1 VDLAL
6 DFQLQLVFMN
16 LNKLYIIGGASSG
29 LGHEYAKN
37 LSKKFKVIGLYNKS
51 IQKNSKNIKFYKI
64 NLEQKNEILLF
75 FKNNKKYLNQYK
87 KIIFVNFATYKK
99 DDLLI
104 NLKEK
109 DIKKTF
115 GVNLFS
121 NFFFTSCL
129 IKNYKNKILDIVFIS
144 SSLGLKV
151 DAGTL
156 LYSSSKMGLESLM
169 KSIVIEYSNFNIK
182 CNILVL
188 GFFNSPLWEKLSK
201 HKQNKI
207 KNLIPNGKIGNIKN
221 ITQTLSFL
229 EKNNYINSSSIF
241 LDAGFGTIKV

>member
-1 VDLAL
+1 MVLEL
-6 DFQLQLVFMN
+6 VFQLPLVIMN

-29 LGHEYAKN
+29 LGYEYAITLAKKN
-37 LSKKFKVIGLYNKS
+37 KVIGLYNSNKHKS
-51 IQKNSKNIKFYKI
+51 LKNLKFYKI
-64 NLEQKNEILLF
+64 NLEKKKEIFSFFKKNKNELDKF
-75 FKNNKKYLNQYK
+75 K
-87 KIIFVNFATYKK
+87 KIIFINFATYKK
-99 DDLLI
+99 DNLLI
-104 NLKEK
+104 NLDEN

-121 NFFFTSCL
+121 NFFFTSSL

-156 LYSSSKMGLESLM
+156 LYSSSKLGLESLM
-169 KSIVIEYSNFNIK
+169 KTIVIEYSSFNIK

-188 GFFNSPLWEKLSK
+188 GFFNSPLWRKLSPK
-201 HKQNKI
+201 KKDKI
-207 KNLIPNGKIGNIKN
+207 KSLIPKGKIGTINNVTK
-221 ITQTLSFL
+221 TLNFL
-229 EKNNYINSSSIF
+229 EKNDYINSSSIY

>member
-1 VDLAL
+1 
-6 DFQLQLVFMN
+6 MN

-29 LGHEYAKN
+29 LGYEYAMNLAKKN
-37 LSKKFKVIGLYNKS
+37 KVIGLYNS
-51 IQKNSKNIKFYKI
+51 STQKNFKNLNFYKI
-64 NLEQKNEILLF
+64 NLEKKKEILFF
-75 FKNNKKYLNQYK
+75 FKKNKNILDKFK
-87 KIIFVNFATYKK
+87 KIIFINFATYKR

-104 NLKEK
+104 NLKEN

-121 NFFFTSCL
+121 NFYFTSNL

-156 LYSSSKMGLESLM
+156 LYSSSKLGLESLM
-169 KSIVIEYSNFNIK
+169 KTIVIEYSGFNIK

-188 GFFNSPLWEKLSK
+188 GFFNSPLWRKLSSNK
-201 HKQNKI
+201 KNKI
-207 KNLIPNGKIGNIKN
+207 KSLIPKGKIGSIKN
-221 ITQTLSFL
+221 VTKTLNFI
-229 EKNNYINSSSIF
+229 EKNDYINSSSIY
-241 LDAGFGTIKV
+241 LDAGFGTVKV